1 MSTRPYN
8 PRGNVVEA
16 LDETAPREEH
26 RTSDVPSSAGFSM
39 RRIQPK
45 VWDYVAIGF
54 ILAVAVYSR
63 WEWILAYFH
72 HR

>member
-1 MSTRPYN
+1 
-8 PRGNVVEA
+8 
-16 LDETAPREEH
+16 
-26 RTSDVPSSAGFSM
+26 M